1 MASGRQSQDEVE
13 RGEIDPRTRTE
24 RYFAQAFSNIQALV
38 GPHAETGN
46 ALRVVCR
53 GSRDWLAIAS
63 RRGSDGDREVA
74 FGVGES
80 FWGAVAGLGATLAK
94 GGWKR
99 DKYQGGG

>member
-1 MASGRQSQDEVE
+1 MSDKRQSQKELE
-13 RGEIDPRTRTE
+13 REAIDPRTKTE
-24 RYFAQAFSNIQALV
+24 VYFAQAFSNVQHLV
-38 GPHAETGN
+38 GKDAETGN

-53 GSRDWLAIAS
+53 GARDWLAIAS

-74 FGVGES
+74 FGTGES

-94 GGWKR
+94 GNWKR